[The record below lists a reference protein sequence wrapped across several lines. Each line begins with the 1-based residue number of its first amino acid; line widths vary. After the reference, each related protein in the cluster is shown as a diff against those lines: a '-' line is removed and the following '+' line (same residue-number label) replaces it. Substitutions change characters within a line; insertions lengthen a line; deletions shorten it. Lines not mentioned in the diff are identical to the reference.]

1 VILDGWQSLAETA
14 RKAGVS
20 ERTMRR
26 RMVALHQQL
35 GGNVLRTYTRPGQ
48 RVGKWWVNL
57 NVLQAKARELQ
68 SDNQSEPESTEVA
81 LGEHLLRIERVE
93 KRLQALRDSHIA
105 LKNKVKQLTLPG
117 LE

>member
-1 VILDGWQSLAETA
+1 
-14 RKAGVS
+14 
-20 ERTMRR
+20 MRR
-26 RMVALHQQL
+26 RMVALHQQM
-35 GGNVLRTYTRPGQ
+35 GGNVLRSYNRPGQ
-48 RVGKWWVNL
+48 RVGKWWVN
-57 NVLQAKARELQ
+57 VTALQAKARDLQ
-68 SDNQSEPESTEVA
+68 SGPEEPESVDVA

>member
-1 VILDGWQSLAETA
+1 
-14 RKAGVS
+14 
-20 ERTMRR
+20 MRR

-57 NVLQAKARELQ
+57 TVLQAKARDLQ
-68 SDNQSEPESTEVA
+68 SDTATTEEPESIQVS

-93 KRLQALRDSHIA
+93 KKLQALRDSHIA